1 VKQHILYLMP
11 GTVSRGPLGVGEL
24 ARRSEILAAWAG
36 DRARIE
42 VGDLDEGAGS
52 IECFSDEALSVTP
65 TAVRVRQAVNSGVD
79 AIVMG
84 CYADTILEAARELS
98 PGPVI
103 GPGQASMHYA
113 AMLGERFSILTV
125 LPSVVPMI
133 RRLVKLYGLES
144 HVASI
149 LPVGI
154 SVVNLPKAGRESY
167 QRLLDQGRNAIEKD
181 GADTLILGCMSMAF
195 QPHLA
200 DELQSELGVPIL
212 NPARVAIDV
221 AISLCTQNLSHSG
234 RAYPLRTAEALAS
247 LRS

>member
-1 VKQHILYLMP
+1 MKPHILYLMP
-11 GTVSRGPLGVGEL
+11 GTVSKGPLGVGEL
-24 ARRSEILAAWAG
+24 ARRSEILAVWAG
-36 DRARIE
+36 DRARME
-42 VGDLDEGAGS
+42 VGDLDEGARS

-65 TAVRVRQAVNSGVD
+65 TAARVRQAVNNGID

-125 LPSVVPMI
+125 LPSVIPMI
-133 RRLVKLYGLES
+133 RRLVKLHGMES

-149 LPVGI
+149 RPVGI
-154 SVVNLPKAGRESY
+154 AVLDLPKTGRESY
-167 QRLLDQGRNAIEKD
+167 QRLLDQGAKAIEED
-181 GADTLILGCMSMAF
+181 GADTLILGCMSMSF

-200 DELQSELGVPIL
+200 EKLQGELGVPVL
-212 NPARVAIDV
+212 NPARIAIDV
-221 AISLCTQNLSHSG
+221 AISLCNQKLSHSG
-234 RAYPLRTAEALAS
+234 RAYPLRTADELAS
-247 LRS
+247 SRS